1 METSNPTVGRQGNP
15 LVIKVKALLMRAWRE
30 RWNEVQWGIQLKRV
44 MTSTPGDSKDLAG
57 NVLTKNKKCNT
68 FELQRKV
75 RQFHSEIYVE
85 VGKIDHFSL
94 QNNLYVL
101 NTYPTQSA
109 QSVNTKTSLFQDIK
123 YSKNGQSVFE
133 LSSTWMQN

>member
-1 METSNPTVGRQGNP
+1 
-15 LVIKVKALLMRAWRE
+15 MRAWRE

-109 QSVNTKTSLFQDIK
+109 QSANTKTSLFQDIK

-133 LSSTWMQN
+133 LSFTWMQN